1 MTRAAIVDYDDYNT
15 FSKLPPLRL
24 RMTTCV
30 STANCDAGDQNVDG
44 AIGLPATSTSETSS
58 LRKVPITES
67 DARQHGI
74 YLFYIITKSLFNFKI
89 FQHNAK
95 VGLVLRLCPAFA
107 RKNSHLT

>member
-1 MTRAAIVDYDDYNT
+1 MTRAAIVDYDDYDT

-58 LRKVPITES
+58 LRKVLNKTQSDDGRTE
-67 DARQHGI
+67 
-74 YLFYIITKSLFNFKI
+74 KK
-89 FQHNAK
+89 
-95 VGLVLRLCPAFA
+95 
-107 RKNSHLT
+107 

>member
-1 MTRAAIVDYDDYNT
+1 MTRAAIVDYDDYDT

-58 LRKVPITES
+58 LRKVPCVTFRWPGNDS
-67 DARQHGI
+67 KHV
-74 YLFYIITKSLFNFKI
+74 TKSKT
-89 FQHNAK
+89 
-95 VGLVLRLCPAFA
+95 
-107 RKNSHLT
+107 S

>member
-1 MTRAAIVDYDDYNT
+1 ML

-58 LRKVPITES
+58 LRKVPKDLVTTTS
-67 DARQHGI
+67 LSKKSNRKHVALSKVKMDCRCRK
-74 YLFYIITKSLFNFKI
+74 LSLFFCQ
-89 FQHNAK
+89 FLSA
-95 VGLVLRLCPAFA
+95 VGESE
-107 RKNSHLT
+107 KNCRHF

>member
-1 MTRAAIVDYDDYNT
+1 MTRAAIVDYDDYDT

-58 LRKVPITES
+58 LRKVPSQRGAAELTIARRKQGRES
-67 DARQHGI
+67 NCVSI
-74 YLFYIITKSLFNFKI
+74 NL
-89 FQHNAK
+89 
-95 VGLVLRLCPAFA
+95 P
-107 RKNSHLT
+107 

>member
-1 MTRAAIVDYDDYNT
+1 MTRAAIVDYDDYDT

-58 LRKVPITES
+58 LRKVPTLNDSVAISRKDCGTDCSIEIS
-67 DARQHGI
+67 FD
-74 YLFYIITKSLFNFKI
+74 SLCN
-89 FQHNAK
+89 
-95 VGLVLRLCPAFA
+95 LVM
-107 RKNSHLT
+107 